1 MKKRGQIEQIFI
13 FVFIAVVIALL
24 FLFGSDAIVKVFSLG
39 KDVETEKF
47 IQDLKQ
53 QIELVHTYNIGS
65 KVSLENIKI
74 PDQVREICFEDYK
87 IIIKAK
93 EERTENIDILQSDI
107 DPPCVNSLDGIIA
120 EKKIIGET
128 FVLVRR

>member
-1 MKKRGQIEQIFI
+1 MEKRGQTEQIFI

-24 FLFGSDAIVKVFSLG
+24 FLFGSDAIVKVFRLG
-39 KDVETEKF
+39 KDVETDKF

-65 KVSLENIKI
+65 KVYLDNIEM
-74 PDQVREICFEDYK
+74 PQQVKEICFEDYE
-87 IIIKAK
+87 IIVKAK
-93 EERTENIDILQSDI
+93 EKRTERIDFLRSDL
-107 DPPCVNSLDGIIA
+107 DPTCVRSLDGIIA